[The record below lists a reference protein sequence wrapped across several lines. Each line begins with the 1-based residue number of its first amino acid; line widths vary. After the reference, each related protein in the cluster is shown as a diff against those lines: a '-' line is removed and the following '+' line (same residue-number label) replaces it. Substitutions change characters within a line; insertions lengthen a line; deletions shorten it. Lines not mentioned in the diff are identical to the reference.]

1 MPKLNIDG
9 DIICY
14 RAAFSAQDGSPQDAK
29 RTANNLIE
37 YTWEQTL
44 DMPFPSPDDYHV
56 YLTGPT
62 NFRKEVAKT
71 AEYKGNRSQ
80 DRPIHLDHVKQ
91 YLQGK
96 HPTTVSI
103 DEEADDLIAIEATNY
118 GSDAII
124 ASIDKD
130 FLQVACKHFNFVT
143 GKWKTVE
150 PFDGLRFF
158 YSQILTGDAVDNIK
172 GLWRVG
178 PKTAD
183 KMLKHCKTEH
193 ELYQACVDAY
203 DGDVDRVIENARL
216 CWLRRYEGEMWQPP
230 CGDMDTTTM
239 KRSLT

>member
-1 MPKLNIDG
+1 MPELLIDG

-14 RAAFSAQDGSPQDAK
+14 RAAFSAQDGSPQDAE

-96 HPTTVSI
+96 HPTTVSVN
-103 DEEADDLIAIEATNY
+103 EEADDLISIEATSY

-158 YSQILTGDAVDNIK
+158 YSQVLTGDAVDNIK
-172 GLWRVG
+172 GLYRVG
-178 PKTAD
+178 PKTAE
-183 KMLKHCKTEH
+183 KMLKYCKTEQ
-193 ELYQACVDAY
+193 ELYEACVYAY
-203 DGDVDRVIENARL
+203 GGDTDRVLENARL
-216 CWLRRYEGEMWQPP
+216 LWLRRYEGEMWTPP
-230 CGDMDTTTM
+230 V
-239 KRSLT
+239 

>member
-14 RAAFSAQDGSPQDAK
+14 RAAFSAQDGSPQDAE

-44 DMPFPSPDDYHV
+44 DMPFPGPDEYHV

-96 HPTTVSI
+96 HPTTVSVN
-103 DEEADDLIAIEATNY
+103 EEADDLIAIEATNY

-158 YSQILTGDAVDNIK
+158 YSQVLTGDSVDNIK
-172 GLWRVG
+172 GLYRVG
-178 PKTAD
+178 PKTAE
-183 KMLKHCKTEH
+183 KMLKHCKTEE
-193 ELYQACVDAY
+193 ELYKACVDAY
-203 DGDVDRVIENARL
+203 DGDTNRVLENARL
-216 CWLRRYEGEMWQPP
+216 LWLRRYEGEMWTPP
-230 CGDMDTTTM
+230 V
-239 KRSLT
+239 